1 MLDYIVDIIQI
12 KDFKFKIP
20 VNCQLVG
27 DPTRVALWVFG
38 EERLADV
45 YPLFSHH
52 RRREHGHL
60 VLDVLCRQNSVPF
73 SRVIDSVARVWY
85 MRKCPMMVLRLEA
98 QVSLTH
104 DDDFRERE
112 CRDRTDAVN
121 MSLDERKLLRW
132 LCNAYVN
139 VSENE

>member
-12 KDFKFKIP
+12 KDLKFKIP
-20 VNCQLVG
+20 VNCQLVA

-38 EERLADV
+38 EERLPDV
-45 YPLFSHH
+45 YPLFTHH

-60 VLDVLCRQNSVPF
+60 VLDFLCRKDAVAFP
-73 SRVIDSVARVWY
+73 RVVDSMARVWY
-85 MRKCPMMVLRLEA
+85 MSKCPMMVLGLEA

-112 CRDRTDAVN
+112 RRDLTDAVD
-121 MSLDERKLLRW
+121 MSLDERKLLRR
-132 LCNAYVN
+132 LCDLHVN
-139 VSENE
+139 VSDK